1 MIIVIKAVLLMLF
14 KQYFF
19 VLSSYSGQNIQMQ
32 EWSIFNVIY
41 DIN

>member
-1 MIIVIKAVLLMLF
+1 MIKVMKAVLLMLF

-19 VLSSYSGQNIQMQ
+19 VLSSYSGQKIQML
-32 EWSIFNVIY
+32 EWSIYVIY